1 MILLCRTNGILMH
14 PLAADFNTKDVES
27 DLRRLLGTGLEQH
40 QSQLERAHALSCLPP
55 LIRHLDLLS
64 SVSGG
69 GDSSSSSSSS
79 SAASPSS
86 SSSGSGSVRFKLKSF
101 DVAGFMRLD
110 KAAVRALN
118 LFPSATDSNKA
129 QSLLGLLNRCKTAMG
144 QRLLA
149 QWLKQ
154 PLLQLPAIERR
165 LDFVEAFVDD
175 TQLRQSLH
183 EARMTFKRPF
193 QLNHYLERT
202 RSSFSNLFFNIPNRT
217 HSRPL
222 RST

>member
-1 MILLCRTNGILMH
+1 MH

-86 SSSGSGSVRFKLKSF
+86 GGGSGSVRFKLKSF

-183 EARMTFKRPF
+183 EARVKLKTAVRVCIAVLREFTHHFRSFFFK
-193 QLNHYLERT
+193 
-202 RSSFSNLFFNIPNRT
+202 IPNRT
-217 HSRPL
+217 HSLSP